1 MKKLYLKDKH
11 LRKNIHAINKK
22 YFLLKLIILNSN
34 LFLLL
39 RYNACVLLKEVL
51 KNHFI
56 VSTSNRCV
64 ISYNKKRFNKF
75 TLLSRSIFIKKIQLG
90 EIVGYEKSS

>member
-1 MKKLYLKDKH
+1 MKKLYTKDKF
-11 LRKNIHAINKK
+11 LRKNIKTINKK
-22 YFLLKLIILNSN
+22 YFILKLITLNSN

-39 RYNACVLLKEVL
+39 RYNAYLLLKAVL
-51 KNHFI
+51 KKNFI

-64 ISYNKKRFNKF
+64 ISYNKKRFNKY
-75 TLLSRSIFIKKIQLG
+75 TLLSRSIFLKKIQHG